1 MIADEAQ
8 IAEQLM
14 VMRFAVG
21 KATLLVVPMPQKR
34 FLAFCANE
42 MLDMPI
48 LAQSGDH
55 TLFNRPTAG
64 AANGNA
70 HFIVASQ
77 AIQFVH
83 VVGRESWTTFDF
95 TRRRIQFNVACG
107 AVEMVS
113 VINFAA
119 ET

>member
-1 MIADEAQ
+1 
-8 IAEQLM
+8 M

-21 KATLLVVPMPQKR
+21 KAAFLVVPMPQKW
-34 FLAFCANE
+34 FLAFGAHE
-42 MLDMPI
+42 MLDVPI
-48 LAQSGDH
+48 FAQSGDH
-55 TLFNRPTAG
+55 TLFNRTAAG
-64 AANGNA
+64 SANGNA

-95 TRRRIQFNVACG
+95 TCRRIQFNVACG
-107 AVEMVS
+107 AVEVIS
-113 VINFAA
+113 VVNLAA